1 MNLQYVSMII
11 FSDYIFFYLE
21 NNRVKIIENKKGGNL
36 MLLYEKKL
44 VVVDVRKKRKFKR
57 NRENLENKER
67 PKIRTFPS
75 QILINITFLYRDKQE
90 QR

>member
-1 MNLQYVSMII
+1 
-11 FSDYIFFYLE
+11 
-21 NNRVKIIENKKGGNL
+21 

-57 NRENLENKER
+57 NRENLENKEG